1 MSVVIAVTS
10 GKGGVVKTTLCA
22 NLGYALA
29 ASGAKTIAVDLDTGL
44 RNLDLHMGT
53 DIQVVYNLM
62 DIAEERC
69 EAEQAMVAIKN
80 VPGLY
85 MVAAAQTRSKSALTK
100 AKLSEALNKLRPLAD
115 VILLD
120 CPAGIDNGFIEAAVL
135 ADRAIVV
142 TTPDRTSVRDADRV
156 IGILGA
162 EHMHSIDL
170 VVNMVQKKLIRKQ
183 ACMSISE
190 IEETL
195 HANLIGV
202 IPLELKIAQD
212 TNLGLFTSR
221 SKHGNGK
228 LFRKIAAF
236 LLKDVDLGSTAFKS
250 DATKENDG
258 KKDKEKTKDVDKE
271 AGALEPAED
280 KDGEQE
286 TESK

>member
-10 GKGGVVKTTLCA
+10 GKGGVGKTTLCA

-29 ASGAKTIAVDLDTGL
+29 SFGAKTIVVDLDTGL

-53 DIQVVYNLM
+53 DIQVINNLM
-62 DIAEERC
+62 DIAEDRC

-80 VPGLY
+80 VSGLY

-100 AKLSEALNKLRPLAD
+100 AKLSEALSKLRPLAD

-135 ADRAIVV
+135 ADRALVV

-156 IGILGA
+156 IGILGS
-162 EHMHSIDL
+162 EQMHSIDL

-183 ACMSISE
+183 ACMSVEE

-202 IPLELKIAQD
+202 IPMEVKIAQD
-212 TNLGLFTSR
+212 NNLGRFTSR

-228 LFRKIAAF
+228 IFRKIAAF
-236 LLKDVDLGSTAFKS
+236 LMKDVDLGGLTSK
-250 DATKENDG
+250 
-258 KKDKEKTKDVDKE
+258 DKE
-271 AGALEPAED
+271 AGKTALKNSEINTDNADVNE
-280 KDGEQE
+280 KDTSDIRKQE
-286 TESK
+286 EENK